1 MGTIKS
7 HAQTEIGTVQIG
19 VTWIKVVHK
28 LALSNPSSC
37 LPNMAHLVE
46 VSFSYSKNVLC
57 L

>member
-7 HAQTEIGTVQIG
+7 HAQIEIGTVQIG